1 MNKNSVIGIWGI
13 NEIMK
18 LKYFK
23 YCCID
28 ILSALEKDTVEGE
41 TAPQTDMVSSEWA
54 RTLLPIAQNQL
65 LM

>member
-1 MNKNSVIGIWGI
+1 
-13 NEIMK
+13 MK